1 MVRLNLKLLY
11 IISLIGTMLIC
22 DIIYCLTN
30 TQDLCKILLF
40 HKSNTTCATSGAG
53 TACLSKTHLLI
64 HVYKWT
70 SSCSIFSFLWS
81 ILSIIVSVFVP
92 LSFGGHSIV
101 CHSNYDF
108 WLTLCCLQ
116 HFHVTHLWKTKWC
129 LCLLN
134 KKEIYPNLNKTQK
147 LGNAFLTGL
156 TLQSFV
162 CERFWRRLYQTRVVR
177 TKFQIHVLIS
187 ECATVACIWVV
198 LWSSSRY
205 ALYICFLTH
214 KFISYW

>member
-1 MVRLNLKLLY
+1 
-11 IISLIGTMLIC
+11 MLIC

-70 SSCSIFSFLWS
+70 SSCSIFSFLCS

-108 WLTLCCLQ
+108 
-116 HFHVTHLWKTKWC
+116 
-129 LCLLN
+129 
-134 KKEIYPNLNKTQK
+134 
-147 LGNAFLTGL
+147 
-156 TLQSFV
+156 
-162 CERFWRRLYQTRVVR
+162 
-177 TKFQIHVLIS
+177 
-187 ECATVACIWVV
+187 
-198 LWSSSRY
+198 
-205 ALYICFLTH
+205 
-214 KFISYW
+214 